1 MARADRAAGPGATAQ
16 RLLQD
21 QYAQEKLTEALE
33 NLRAAYR
40 RGSKRRVRPVE
51 DKKVREHV
59 RRAGLAAREAAK
71 ALQDGGRRPRKR
83 RGRRILVVLGLGGV
97 GAAVA
102 LAADENL
109 RKKVLG
115 EDAAYALSGDKLLT
129 RDGPGGAVT

>member
-1 MARADRAAGPGATAQ
+1 MARADRAAGAGAAAQ

-40 RGSKRRVRPVE
+40 RSSKRRVNPVE
-51 DKKVREHV
+51 DKKVREHM

-71 ALQDGGRRPRKR
+71 ALQAGGRRPRKR

-115 EDAAYALSGDKLLT
+115 EDANSALSGDELLT
-129 RDGPGGAVT
+129 RDGPGDAVT